1 MFLLSFVAVDAQTP
15 GALIT
20 THIPSG
26 TLSLLNPD
34 DNSWVTTSGGA
45 FSSDDQTESE
55 ISWVSISQ
63 YESEISGD
71 LNVGGSCGTTDIM
84 DDPST
89 GSDASYVY
97 FQDTDGI
104 PGNGDEYMFYR
115 LRIAKDPGSG
125 NFGFSVLVDI
135 DEAFGYNDVD
145 SVEGN
150 PGFEMEI
157 RVVNGGGS
165 KGVYLDDVNGATS
178 GTNVAFYNINFYTQ
192 RSYALSQNAACSSK
206 PAVFYDFIV
215 PFADIQNHFGITVD
229 DPMRLVGAT
238 SINGATVLGST
249 ASDIAGINDDN
260 YANTIAGQDKAFSD
274 FLKYQQGSSS
284 SSATGFG
291 VLPVELVKFE
301 VLPTNG
307 TNLIAWT
314 TGMELNNDYFVIEKS
329 LNGKDFHSIG
339 EVNGYGKSSHEIDY
353 NFIDEA
359 PYENTYYRL
368 KQVDLDGSV
377 EYSKVILAKQD
388 RKSRVFYSI
397 KD

>member
-1 MFLLSFVAVDAQTP
+1 MLRFTI
-15 GALIT
+15 LI
-20 THIPSG
+20 
-26 TLSLLNPD
+26 LN
-34 DNSWVTTSGGA
+34 
-45 FSSDDQTESE
+45 
-55 ISWVSISQ
+55 
-63 YESEISGD
+63 
-71 LNVGGSCGTTDIM
+71 
-84 DDPST
+84 
-89 GSDASYVY
+89 
-97 FQDTDGI
+97 
-104 PGNGDEYMFYR
+104 
-115 LRIAKDPGSG
+115 
-125 NFGFSVLVDI
+125 
-135 DEAFGYNDVD
+135 
-145 SVEGN
+145 
-150 PGFEMEI
+150 
-157 RVVNGGGS
+157 S
-165 KGVYLDDVNGATS
+165 KILCTKS
-178 GTNVAFYNINFYTQ
+178 K
-192 RSYALSQNAACSSK
+192 RSACSSK

-339 EVNGYGKSSHEIDY
+339 EVNGYGKSSHEIDC
-353 NFIDEA
+353 NFIDKA

-388 RKSRVFYSI
+388 RKSRVSYSI
-397 KD
+397 KDAGKFIKVNPANNKTSVSIFNIQGALVKTMMISDVTIIDYNNLSAGIYSIIIKNTNERISQSFIVK